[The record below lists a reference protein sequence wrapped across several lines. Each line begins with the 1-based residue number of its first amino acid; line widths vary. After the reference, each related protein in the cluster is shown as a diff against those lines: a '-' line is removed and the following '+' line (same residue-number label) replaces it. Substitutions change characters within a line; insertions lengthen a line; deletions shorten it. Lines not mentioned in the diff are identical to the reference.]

1 MYKEYNK
8 YMKRI
13 IIRLLNE
20 IIIAIIWKD
29 KCSFTF
35 SNFIIL
41 LLSSIIILS
50 QNLKNI
56 FKQ

>member
-20 IIIAIIWKD
+20 IIIAII
-29 KCSFTF
+29 
-35 SNFIIL
+35 
-41 LLSSIIILS
+41 
-50 QNLKNI
+50 
-56 FKQ
+56 